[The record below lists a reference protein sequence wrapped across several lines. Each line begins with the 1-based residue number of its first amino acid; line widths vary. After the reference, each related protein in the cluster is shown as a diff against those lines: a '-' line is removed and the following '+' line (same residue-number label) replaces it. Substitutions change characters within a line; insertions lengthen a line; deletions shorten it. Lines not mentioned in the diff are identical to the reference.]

1 MNDGDSELENAYM
14 PKGSGTGDISGLPAL
29 PTRTNFAYY
38 IKTKS
43 SDPFGLDNKLPQSR
57 GQTLGYE

>member
-1 MNDGDSELENAYM
+1 M

-29 PTRTNFAYY
+29 PTRTNCTTLSFRLLY
-38 IKTKS
+38 KNQVQL
-43 SDPFGLDNKLPQSR
+43 PFGLDTKLPQSR